1 MYRKVRIKTIMLM
14 TAAVLTVLSP
24 AAMAQKTV
32 SDKNNQNQ
40 LASMEFKQW
49 KFTPEKYYY
58 SWYWQK
64 LIFFKIKLP
73 GLGIYD
79 NGLGGIGFITFH
91 KHYVDERWRQM
102 TPLRLGTAAE
112 TALEQGSRTETT
124 DLWTG
129 LAVKDAIE
137 LADNMLDLTGSY
149 STAKKRLERCRE
161 RIATLTALTDEQKS
175 MAEDDLLLIRQSIDD
190 LDKSGMGS
198 ARRMEGYQ
206 KETRHMEQVEDK
218 YYRINMRNLFTL
230 ISDSRH

>member
-1 MYRKVRIKTIMLM
+1 MLM
-14 TAAVLTVLSP
+14 TAAMLTVLSP

-49 KFTPEKYYY
+49 KFTPDSYYY

-79 NGLGGIGFITFH
+79 NGIGGIGFITFH

-102 TPLRLGTAAE
+102 TPLRAGTAVE
-112 TALEQGSRTETT
+112 MALEKGKREKTT
-124 DLWTG
+124 DLWKD

-137 LADNMLDLTGSY
+137 LADNMIDLTGSY
-149 STAKKRLERCRE
+149 STAKRRLEKCRE
-161 RIATLTALTDEQKS
+161 RIAGLKELTDEQKS
-175 MAEDDLLLIRQSIDD
+175 RAEDDLMLIRQAIED
-190 LDKSGMGS
+190 LDDSGMGS

-206 KETRHMEQVEDK
+206 KETRHMEQIEDK
-218 YYRINMRNLFTL
+218 YYRLNRRNAYARIADL
-230 ISDSRH
+230 